1 MLTKQATVCLSLES
15 CESDR
20 LINFCIVQVFLYS
33 TSQTSLSRVVYFG
46 ASSANLTDGVLNMS
60 RRSRLFGFEI
70 ALDLTF
76 SSTKIGF
83 PLMEFWTPRAIDL
96 TFHGIHMKER
106 SVRTPQD
113 ATKKRVGNVQN
124 KTCRSSCRLSSSGR
138 PGASKQHGF

>member
-1 MLTKQATVCLSLES
+1 MLCIHVLYVLCLAFHARPITCVSCTVFHLSFPILCS
-15 CESDR
+15 
-20 LINFCIVQVFLYS
+20 I
-33 TSQTSLSRVVYFG
+33 RVVYFG
-46 ASSANLTDGVLNMS
+46 TSSANLTDGVLNVS
-60 RRSRLFGFEI
+60 RRSHLFGFEI

-138 PGASKQHGF
+138 PGASTQHGF